1 MFSKISYPKIF
12 LSSLIFAILVV
23 QQMVGILPQLPITIT
38 VAYGILTLLRYSLTE
53 YNRVYNHMLLFI
65 CYLAFAL
72 LIMSPPEIFNS
83 WLRLGLYATIVLTV
97 FPLVSNK
104 YLDIFR
110 YYCLNIII
118 VMFITLSCISF
129 FCYYE
134 GINYMTYEAELEFS
148 EKGGLFGGLMT
159 HSIILGIASGI
170 SICALTFYT
179 ITRNW
184 KYAMLI
190 IPCFG
195 SLMFSAS
202 RGAIIATIAGC
213 LIMILQLIRNRSYK
227 KRALRFLIISLL
239 GIALAITYTN
249 ITDGIESKFLNRDEG
264 GLFSS
269 RETKINHRIDEF
281 CSSPIVGIGFSAI
294 DINGGDEYNTHTG
307 VIEPG
312 SSWFAILSMSG
323 IIGLI
328 FVILMLYKGAKNLKE
343 SKADYKYLLIALF
356 IFFIFSMYSEG
367 YIFAGGSSLC
377 ALLWLTLGQC
387 ISANNIDNK

>member
-1 MFSKISYPKIF
+1 
-12 LSSLIFAILVV
+12 
-23 QQMVGILPQLPITIT
+23 
-38 VAYGILTLLRYSLTE
+38 
-53 YNRVYNHMLLFI
+53 
-65 CYLAFAL
+65 
-72 LIMSPPEIFNS
+72 
-83 WLRLGLYATIVLTV
+83 
-97 FPLVSNK
+97 
-104 YLDIFR
+104 
-110 YYCLNIII
+110 
-118 VMFITLSCISF
+118 
-129 FCYYE
+129 
-134 GINYMTYEAELEFS
+134 
-148 EKGGLFGGLMT
+148 
-159 HSIILGIASGI
+159 
-170 SICALTFYT
+170 
-179 ITRNW
+179 
-184 KYAMLI
+184 
-190 IPCFG
+190 
-195 SLMFSAS
+195 MFSAS

-227 KRALRFLIISLL
+227 KRALHFLIISLL

-281 CSSPIVGIGFSAI
+281 SSSPIVGIGFSAI